1 MKLDSNVRKALRAT
15 LVGVAA
21 LIAVL
26 ASSGLGGNRAWAGY
40 ADIVI
45 DASSGEVLHAR
56 DPDVQNYPASLT
68 KMMTLYLLFDALEK
82 GKVKLD
88 DGLSVSAHA
97 EAQPATKLGLTA
109 GSSIKVEKAILA
121 IIIQSAND
129 AAVVVAEAI
138 GGSESQFAD
147 LMTAKARA
155 LGMANTNFENAS
167 GLPNTRQHTTAR
179 DLAVLARALMT
190 DFPQYYHYFAE
201 TRFVWGGR
209 TIKTHNRLMVA
220 YDGADG
226 LKTGYIRA
234 SGFNLVTSAIR
245 NGQRVI
251 GVVLGG
257 KSPSARDQQMAKLL
271 DGGFAEMAMAD
282 NGRNRNTVVPGV
294 KPADL
299 GVAIA
304 SLDDHSDTDAMVAA
318 ANTPDQILAAADAAA
333 STTGE
338 GDVDSGDD
346 GEGSNAAAPPDGGWG
361 IQVGAFLKYG
371 PAKLA
376 ATNAQREYRG
386 LVDAHIL
393 VDESKTQAGSTMYRS
408 RLIGLSRPDAET
420 ACKGLRKLGT
430 ACLVIKTTST
440 TVAENAQ

>member
-1 MKLDSNVRKALRAT
+1 MKLDSTVRKALRAT
-15 LVGVAA
+15 LIGVAA
-21 LIAVL
+21 LMAVL
-26 ASSGLGGNRAWAGY
+26 ASSGLGANRAWAGY

-56 DPDVQNYPASLT
+56 NADVQNYPASLT

-82 GKVKLD
+82 GKIKLE
-88 DGLSVSAHA
+88 DGLNVSAHA
-97 EAQPATKLGLTA
+97 QAQPATKLGLTA
-109 GSSIKVEKAILA
+109 GSSIKVEKAVLA

-138 GGSESQFAD
+138 GGTENNFAD
-147 LMTAKARA
+147 LMTRKARA
-155 LGMANTNFENAS
+155 LGMTSTNFENAS
-167 GLPNTRQHTTAR
+167 GLPNTKQHTTAR

-190 DFPQYYHYFAE
+190 DFPQYYHYFSV
-201 TRFVWGGR
+201 TKFVWGGR

-245 NGQRVI
+245 NNQRVI

-257 KSPSARDQQMAKLL
+257 KSPSSRDQQMAKLL
-271 DGGFAEMAMAD
+271 DGGFAEIAMAD

-304 SLDDHSDTDAMVAA
+304 SLADEADSDAMVAA
-318 ANTPDQILAAADAAA
+318 ANSPETAIAAADAAA
-333 STTGE
+333 SITGE

-346 GEGSNAAAPPDGGWG
+346 GEGSNAAVPADGGWG
-361 IQVGAFLKYG
+361 VQVGAFLKYA

-386 LVDAHIL
+386 LVDARIL

-408 RLIGLSRPDAET
+408 RLIGLTRADAET
-420 ACKGLRKLGT
+420 ACKGLRKIGT
-430 ACLVIKTTST
+430 ACLVIKTTQ
-440 TVAENAQ
+440 VADNTP

>member
-1 MKLDSNVRKALRAT
+1 
-15 LVGVAA
+15 
-21 LIAVL
+21 
-26 ASSGLGGNRAWAGY
+26 
-40 ADIVI
+40 
-45 DASSGEVLHAR
+45 
-56 DPDVQNYPASLT
+56 
-68 KMMTLYLLFDALEK
+68 MMTLYLLFDQLEK
-82 GKVKLD
+82 GKIKID
-88 DGLSVSAHA
+88 DGMPVSAHA

-138 GGSESQFAD
+138 GGSENRFAD

-155 LGMANTNFENAS
+155 LGMNNTNFENAS
-167 GLPNTRQHTTAR
+167 GLPNTKQHTTAR

-201 TRFVWGGR
+201 TKFVWNGR

-234 SGFNLVTSAIR
+234 SGFNLVTSAVR

-257 KSPSARDQQMAKLL
+257 KSPSQRDQQMAKLL
-271 DGGFAEMAMAD
+271 DGGFAEMALAD
-282 NGRNRNTVVPGV
+282 NGRNRSTVVPGV

-299 GVAIA
+299 GAAIA
-304 SLDDHSDTDAMVAA
+304 ALDNQPDTDAMVDA
-318 ANTPDQILAAADAAA
+318 ANAPETQVASADAAA
-333 STTGE
+333 PTGE
-338 GDVDSGDD
+338 GDVDTGDD
-346 GEGSNAAAPPDGGWG
+346 GEGSAAALPVDAGWG
-361 IQVGAFLKYG
+361 VQVGAFLKYD
-371 PAKLA
+371 PAKQA

-386 LVDAHIL
+386 LVDARVL
-393 VDESKTQAGSTMYRS
+393 VDQSKTQSGGTMYRS
-408 RLIGLSRPDAET
+408 RLIGLSKADAET

-430 ACLVIKTTST
+430 ACLVVKITQ
-440 TVAENAQ
+440 VAQNAP

>member
-1 MKLDSNVRKALRAT
+1 
-15 LVGVAA
+15 
-21 LIAVL
+21 
-26 ASSGLGGNRAWAGY
+26 
-40 ADIVI
+40 
-45 DASSGEVLHAR
+45 
-56 DPDVQNYPASLT
+56 
-68 KMMTLYLLFDALEK
+68 MT
-82 GKVKLD
+82 
-88 DGLSVSAHA
+88 S
-97 EAQPATKLGLTA
+97 
-109 GSSIKVEKAILA
+109 
-121 IIIQSAND
+121 
-129 AAVVVAEAI
+129 
-138 GGSESQFAD
+138 
-147 LMTAKARA
+147 
-155 LGMANTNFENAS
+155 TNFENAS
-167 GLPNTRQHTTAR
+167 GLPDTKQHTTAR

-190 DFPQYYHYFAE
+190 DFPQYYHYFAV
-201 TRFVWGGR
+201 TKFVWNGR

-245 NGQRVI
+245 DGRRVI

-282 NGRNRNTVVPGV
+282 NGRNRNMVLPGV

-299 GVAIA
+299 GAAIA
-304 SLDDHSDTDAMVAA
+304 SLNAETDAMVDA
-318 ANTPDQILAAADAAA
+318 ANTPETAVAVADAAVG
-333 STTGE
+333 TTGE

-346 GEGSNAAAPPDGGWG
+346 GEGSSAAVAPDGGWG
-361 IQVGAFLKYG
+361 VQVGAFLKYA

-386 LVDAHIL
+386 LVDARVL
-393 VDESKTQAGSTMYRS
+393 VDSSKTQAGSTMYRS
-408 RLIGLSRPDAET
+408 RLIGLTRADAET

-440 TVAENAQ
+440 VASAQ

>member
-1 MKLDSNVRKALRAT
+1 MNLDSTVRKALRAA
-15 LVGVAA
+15 LVGAAA
-21 LIAVL
+21 LAAILV
-26 ASSGLGGNRAWAGY
+26 SSGFGGNRAWAGY

-45 DASSGEVLHAR
+45 DASSGEVLHSRNA
-56 DPDVQNYPASLT
+56 DVQNYPASLT

-82 GKVKLD
+82 GKIKLD

-121 IIIQSAND
+121 IVIQSAND
-129 AAVVVAEAI
+129 AAVVVAENI
-138 GGSESQFAD
+138 GGTEDKFAD
-147 LMTAKARA
+147 LMTKKARA
-155 LGMANTNFENAS
+155 LGMTSTNFENAS
-167 GLPNTRQHTTAR
+167 GLPDTKQHTTAR

-190 DFPQYYHYFAE
+190 DFPQYYHYFSV
-201 TRFVWGGR
+201 TKFVWGGR

-245 NGQRVI
+245 NNQRVI

-282 NGRNRNTVVPGV
+282 NGRDRNTVVPGV

-304 SLDDHSDTDAMVAA
+304 SLDDQSDTNAMVDA
-318 ANTPDQILAAADAAA
+318 ANMPENALTVADAT

-338 GDVDSGDD
+338 GDVDTGDN
-346 GEGSNAAAPPDGGWG
+346 GEGSNAAVPPDGGWG
-361 IQVGAFLKYG
+361 VQVGAFLKYA

-376 ATNAQREYRG
+376 ATTAQREYRG
-386 LVDAHIL
+386 LVDARVL

-408 RLIGLSRPDAET
+408 RLIGLTKADAET

-430 ACLVIKTTST
+430 ACLVVKTST
-440 TVAENAQ
+440 TAVADNAQ

>member
-1 MKLDSNVRKALRAT
+1 MKLDSTIGKALRAT
-15 LVGVAA
+15 LIGAAA
-21 LIAVL
+21 LAAVL
-26 ASSGLGGNRAWAGY
+26 ASSALGGNRAWAGY

-56 DPDVQNYPASLT
+56 NPDAQNYPASLT

-82 GKVKLD
+82 GKIKLD

-138 GGSESQFAD
+138 GGSESHFAD

-155 LGMANTNFENAS
+155 LGMTGTNFENAS

-190 DFPQYYHYFAE
+190 DFPQYYHYFGE

-209 TIKTHNRLMVA
+209 MIKTHNRLMVA
-220 YDGADG
+220 YEGADG

-304 SLDDHSDTDAMVAA
+304 ALDDQSDADAMVAA
-318 ANTPDQILAAADAAA
+318 ANTPDQVLAAADAA

-346 GEGSNAAAPPDGGWG
+346 GEGSNAAVPPEGGWG
-361 IQVGAFLKYG
+361 VQVGAFLQYG
-371 PAKLA
+371 PAKQA

-386 LVDAHIL
+386 LVDAHLL

-408 RLIGLSRPDAET
+408 RLIGLSRADAET

-430 ACLVIKTTST
+430 ACLVIKTGNA
-440 TVAENAQ
+440 TVAENTP

>member
-1 MKLDSNVRKALRAT
+1 MKRDSTVFKALRAT
-15 LVGVAA
+15 LMGVAA
-21 LIAVL
+21 LFAVL
-26 ASSGLGGNRAWAGY
+26 ASSGLSGNRAWAGY

-56 DPDVQNYPASLT
+56 NPDVQNYPASLT

-82 GKVKLD
+82 GKIKLD

-109 GSSIKVEKAILA
+109 GSSIPVEKAILA

-129 AAVVVAEAI
+129 AAVVVGEAI
-138 GGSESQFAD
+138 GGTENNFAD
-147 LMTAKARA
+147 LMTKKARA
-155 LGMANTNFENAS
+155 LGMTNTNFENAS
-167 GLPNTRQHTTAR
+167 GLPNTKQQTTAR

-190 DFPQYYHYFAE
+190 DFPQYYHYFSA
-201 TRFVWGGR
+201 TKLVWGGR

-271 DGGFAEMAMAD
+271 DGGFAEIAMAD
-282 NGRNRNTVVPGV
+282 NGRDRNTVVPGV

-299 GVAIA
+299 GAAIA
-304 SLDDHSDTDAMVAA
+304 TLDDHSDTDAMVDDA
-318 ANTPDQILAAADAAA
+318 ANTPETALAAADVA
-333 STTGE
+333 TTAGE
-338 GDVDSGDD
+338 GDVDTGDN
-346 GEGSNAAAPPDGGWG
+346 GEGSSAAVAPDGGWG
-361 IQVGAFLKYG
+361 VQVGAFLKYA

-386 LVDAHIL
+386 LVDARIL

-408 RLIGLSRPDAET
+408 RLIGLTRADAET
-420 ACKGLRKLGT
+420 ACKGLRKIGT
-430 ACLVIKTTST
+430 ACLVIKTTA
-440 TVAENAQ
+440 TVAQNGQ

>member
-1 MKLDSNVRKALRAT
+1 MKLDSTVRKAFRAA
-15 LVGVAA
+15 LVGAAA
-21 LIAVL
+21 LVAVL
-26 ASSGLGGNRAWAGY
+26 VSSGIGENRAWAGY

-56 DPDVQNYPASLT
+56 NADVQNYPASLT
-68 KMMTLYLLFDALEK
+68 KMMTLYLLFDSLEK
-82 GKVKLD
+82 GKLKLD
-88 DGLSVSAHA
+88 DGLYVSSHA
-97 EAQPATKLGLTA
+97 EAQPATKLGLNA
-109 GSSIKVEKAILA
+109 GDTIKVEKAILA

-129 AAVVVAEAI
+129 AAVVVGEAI
-138 GGSESQFAD
+138 GGTEDNFAD
-147 LMTAKARA
+147 LMTKKARA
-155 LGMANTNFENAS
+155 LGMTNTNFENAS
-167 GLPNTRQHTTAR
+167 GLPDTRQHTTAR

-190 DFPQYYHYFAE
+190 DFPQYYHYFSV
-201 TRFVWGGR
+201 TKFVWGGR

-245 NGQRVI
+245 NNTRVI

-282 NGRNRNTVVPGV
+282 NGRDRNTVVPGV

-304 SLDDHSDTDAMVAA
+304 SLDDQTDTNAMVEA
-318 ANTPDQILAAADAAA
+318 ANMPETAITAAETA
-333 STTGE
+333 SATGE
-338 GDVDSGDD
+338 GDVDTGDT
-346 GEGSNAAAPPDGGWG
+346 GEGSNAAVPPDGGWG
-361 IQVGAFLKYG
+361 VQVGAFLKYA

-393 VDESKTQAGSTMYRS
+393 VDESKTHSGATMYRS
-408 RLIGLSRPDAET
+408 RLIGLTQADAET

-430 ACLVIKTTST
+430 ACLVVKVTAA
-440 TVAENAQ
+440 TVADNAQ